1 MAFDKV
7 KQGRILIEVRVLNPE
22 KLLNILWSRG
32 IKVYKAKKKN
42 VATMILEIDYLKYI
56 EVEEIVNKLGGSIT
70 LVKSKGFIFFLGSLK
85 KRLSLG
91 IGCVLFLGILYYLS
105 TYIWAVQID
114 TQKNIPP
121 FVIRQELMQI
131 GIKPGIAKKSIDVKE
146 IEKKLENINSEIL
159 WVRVRIEGSTLKV
172 VLEEK
177 INPPK
182 IEESEYGNL
191 VAKMDGEITKIYTFS
206 GRAVVTKGQNVKAGD
221 VLIEGMDGN
230 EELKYILPARGV
242 VVAKTLYE
250 KMINVKLTGTTLERS
265 GNKDSDVY
273 ISVFGKRIYLKKA
286 IKGFEHYDKIE
297 NSGKIFNKVLYYE
310 RVEKEIDL
318 DEDQA
323 INEAVNEVEKS
334 LLNELTREA
343 VLVDKI
349 IETKKEEDGNAL
361 VKVIF
366 VIEQNIVNDILTD
379 Y

>member
-7 KQGRILIEVRVLNPE
+7 KQGRILIEVRVLNLE

-146 IEKKLENINSEIL
+146 IEKKLHQ
-159 WVRVRIEGSTLKV
+159 K
-172 VLEEK
+172 
-177 INPPK
+177 
-182 IEESEYGNL
+182 
-191 VAKMDGEITKIYTFS
+191 
-206 GRAVVTKGQNVKAGD
+206 
-221 VLIEGMDGN
+221 
-230 EELKYILPARGV
+230 
-242 VVAKTLYE
+242 
-250 KMINVKLTGTTLERS
+250 
-265 GNKDSDVY
+265 
-273 ISVFGKRIYLKKA
+273 
-286 IKGFEHYDKIE
+286 
-297 NSGKIFNKVLYYE
+297 
-310 RVEKEIDL
+310 
-318 DEDQA
+318 
-323 INEAVNEVEKS
+323 
-334 LLNELTREA
+334 
-343 VLVDKI
+343 
-349 IETKKEEDGNAL
+349 
-361 VKVIF
+361 
-366 VIEQNIVNDILTD
+366 
-379 Y
+379 